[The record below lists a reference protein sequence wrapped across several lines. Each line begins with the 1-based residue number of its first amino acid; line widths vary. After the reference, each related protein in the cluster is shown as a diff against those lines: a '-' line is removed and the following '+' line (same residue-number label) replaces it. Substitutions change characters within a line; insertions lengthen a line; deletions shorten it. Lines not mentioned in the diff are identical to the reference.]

1 MDAVHHGNRAIAA
14 LTLALALCLAYGT
27 GPAAYG
33 QKPEPKRYLVSRA
46 AGAINVD
53 GRLDDRAWNQAPWSD
68 AFVDIQGDAKPRPRF
83 ETRVKMVWDDEF
95 FYVGANLVEPH
106 VWATLMVHDTVI
118 FQDPDF
124 EVFIDPDGDGLEY
137 YEFEINA
144 HGTSWDLFLPKPYRL
159 GGKAQNSWEIPGLRW
174 AVYVDG
180 TINDAR
186 DTDRG
191 WSVELGFPW
200 KAFAE
205 FAHRPLPPNPGDKW
219 RVNFS
224 RVQWPIETQG
234 RSYLKVKGAKED
246 NWVWSPQGE
255 INMHIPDKWG
265 TVTFAAR

>member
-1 MDAVHHGNRAIAA
+1 MVAFHESHRALVRLAA
-14 LTLALALCLAYGT
+14 ACALAAPMVAQVT
-27 GPAAYG
+27 A
-33 QKPEPKRYLVSRA
+33 PEPRQYLVAHARS
-46 AGAINVD
+46 AINVD
-53 GRLDDRAWNQAPWSD
+53 GKLDDSAWRDAPWTD
-68 AFVDIQGDAKPRPRF
+68 AFVDIEGAAKPRPQF
-83 ETRVKMVWDDEF
+83 ETRVKMLWDDEF
-95 FYVGANLVEPH
+95 LYVGANLVEPH

-118 FQDPDF
+118 FHDPDF
-124 EVFIDPDGDGLEY
+124 EVFIDPNGDGLEY

-180 TINDAR
+180 SLNDAR
-186 DTDRG
+186 DRDQG

-205 FAHRPLPPNPGDKW
+205 FAHKPLPPNPGDKW

-224 RVQWPIETQG
+224 RVQWPIEIEG
-234 RSYLKVKGAKED
+234 RNYRKVKGAKED

-255 INMHIPDKWG
+255 INMHIPEKWG
-265 TVTFAAR
+265 VITFAAR